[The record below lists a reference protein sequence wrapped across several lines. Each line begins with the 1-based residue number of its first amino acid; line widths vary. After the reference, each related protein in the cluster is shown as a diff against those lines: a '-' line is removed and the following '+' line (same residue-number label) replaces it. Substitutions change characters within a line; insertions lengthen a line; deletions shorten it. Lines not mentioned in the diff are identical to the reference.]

1 MRHAC
6 FLVLRP
12 LRSRTSEFTAEPV
25 VDATTGS
32 ELESLAGSQH
42 KAEEA
47 KPSRTKTATQNDVQN
62 KTYASA
68 QERATEEMQNPT
80 L

>member
-6 FLVLRP
+6 FLVLRSR
-12 LRSRTSEFTAEPV
+12 RSRTSEFTAEPV

-32 ELESLAGSQH
+32 ELERLAGGQH
-42 KAEEA
+42 QAEEA
-47 KPSRTKTATQNDVQN
+47 KPSRTKTATQNDVQD

-68 QERATEEMQNPT
+68 EKRATEKIQNPT